1 MRRKILSILL
11 FLGVIGGVSYLYW
24 SSISEQREYERFDSN
39 PDVIQRTLMNYGAQV
54 SKAADT
60 TGLPSSYLLALIVL
74 ESGGKKM
81 IPHRFEPHVMKK
93 LKEVKSGKRSRYE
106 RVEPVHLSDA
116 GDEALKNLASSWGP
130 FQIMGYK
137 CFELPGIKV
146 ADLRGEQAVIQGAR
160 WIEQDYGHLLREK
173 RYKDAFHYHNTGKL
187 YPIVGPPRTY
197 HPHYV
202 AHGLKYMEDF
212 ERRMR
217 KNPTF
222 KAPGSNQ

>member
-1 MRRKILSILL
+1 MSRKFFAIIL
-11 FLGVIGGVSYLYW
+11 FLAAVVSVAYLYW
-24 SSISEQREYERFDSN
+24 TSLSEQRAYEQFDSN
-39 PDVIQRTLMNYGAQV
+39 PDVIQRTLQNYGLQV
-54 SKAADT
+54 SSASDS
-60 TGLPSSYLLALIVL
+60 TGIPSSYLLALIVL

-93 LKEVKSGKRSRYE
+93 LKEVKNGKRKRYE
-106 RVEPVHLSDA
+106 RVEPQDLNDA

-137 CFELPGIKV
+137 CFDLPGKKV
-146 ADLRGEQAVIQGAR
+146 ADLRGEKAILNGAT
-160 WIEQDYGHLLREK
+160 WIAQDYGHLLKEK

-217 KNPTF
+217 KNPELR
-222 KAPGSNQ
+222 AASEE